1 MYLESVDNVMCE
13 NDISL
18 EEFLSI
24 SRDVLRRGGVDE
36 TVVVDGESRR
46 VVKNSKLCA
55 VLKRIGVKFI
65 PISYGVSEKVFISLE
80 DLGFF
85 DDIKPSRFRVFMDTE
100 ELLYKNW
107 PTPLVRLRNLS
118 SNYMRVWAKLEGFN
132 PWSMSVKDRIGW
144 YMYRK
149 ALEKLGRS
157 INLLVEATSTNT
169 GLAIAAMAAIHKSKL
184 KAFIPSTVSKTG
196 EVLLKIFGADVI
208 RSQKPLTIELVND
221 VEEIAGKEGATHLNQ
236 FYNDAN
242 FEVHLRYTA
251 KELELQFKEAGIEP
265 RAVFGGLG
273 TSGHLSA
280 ISFYFKNRYRFRGV
294 KIYGVVP
301 APNTFI
307 QGIRRVES
315 GMRWV
320 HYVEIDDIIEI
331 TPEEAVEGVLEIVR
345 NEGIF
350 VGLSSGAV
358 YVAFKK
364 VVKEGKLSGGD
375 YILIFPD
382 IGFKYVEQILKYV
395 E

>member
-1 MYLESVDNVMCE
+1 MYLESVDNVMCKD
-13 NDISL
+13 DISL

-36 TVVVDGESRR
+36 TVVIDGGSRR

-149 ALEKLGRS
+149 ALEKLGKS

-208 RSQKPLTIELVND
+208 RSQKSLTIELVND

-251 KELELQFKEAGIEP
+251 KELELQFKEVGIEP

-280 ISFYFKNRYRFRGV
+280 ISFYFKNRFRGV

-301 APNTFI
+301 APNTSI

-320 HYVEIDDIIEI
+320 HYVEIDDIIEV
-331 TPEEAVEGVLEIVR
+331 TPEEAVEGILEIVR

>member
-13 NDISL
+13 DDISL

-36 TVVVDGESRR
+36 TVVVDGGSRR
-46 VVKNSKLCA
+46 VVKNSKLCV

-65 PISYGVSEKVFISLE
+65 PISYGVLEKVFISLE

-149 ALEKLGRS
+149 ALEKLGKS

-208 RSQKPLTIELVND
+208 RSQKSLTIELVND

-251 KELELQFKEAGIEP
+251 KELELQFKEVGIEP

-280 ISFYFKNRYRFRGV
+280 ISFYFKNRFRGV

-301 APNTFI
+301 APNTSI

-320 HYVEIDDIIEI
+320 HYVEIDDIIEV

>member
-13 NDISL
+13 DDISL

-36 TVVVDGESRR
+36 TVVVDGGSRR
-46 VVKNSKLCA
+46 VVKNSKLCV
-55 VLKRIGVKFI
+55 VLKRIGTKFI
-65 PISYGVSEKVFISLE
+65 PISYGVLEKVFISLE

-149 ALEKLGRS
+149 ALEKLGKS

-208 RSQKPLTIELVND
+208 RSQKALTIELVND

-251 KELELQFKEAGIEP
+251 KELELQFKEVGIEP
-265 RAVFGGLG
+265 RAIFGGLG

-280 ISFYFKNRYRFRGV
+280 ISFYFKNRFRGV

-301 APNTFI
+301 APNTSI

-320 HYVEIDDIIEI
+320 HYVEIDDIIEV

>member
-1 MYLESVDNVMCE
+1 MYLESVDNVMCKD
-13 NDISL
+13 DISL

-36 TVVVDGESRR
+36 TVVIDGESRR

-149 ALEKLGRS
+149 ALEKLGKS

-208 RSQKPLTIELVND
+208 RSQKALTIELVND

-251 KELELQFKEAGIEP
+251 KELELQFKEVGIEP

-280 ISFYFKNRYRFRGV
+280 ISFYFKNRFRGV

-301 APNTFI
+301 APNTSI

-320 HYVEIDDIIEI
+320 HYVEIDDIIEV

>member
-13 NDISL
+13 DDISL

-36 TVVVDGESRR
+36 TVVVDGGSRR
-46 VVKNSKLCA
+46 VVKNSKLCV
-55 VLKRIGVKFI
+55 VLKRIGTKFI
-65 PISYGVSEKVFISLE
+65 PISYGVLEKVFISLG

-149 ALEKLGRS
+149 ALEKLGKS

-208 RSQKPLTIELVND
+208 RSQKALTIELVND

-251 KELELQFKEAGIEP
+251 KELELQFKEVGIEP
-265 RAVFGGLG
+265 RAIFGGLG

-280 ISFYFKNRYRFRGV
+280 ISFYFKNRFRGV

-301 APNTFI
+301 APNTSI

-320 HYVEIDDIIEI
+320 HYVEIDDIIEV
-331 TPEEAVEGVLEIVR
+331 TPEEAVEGILEIVR

-364 VVKEGKLSGGD
+364 VVKEGKLNGGD

>member
-1 MYLESVDNVMCE
+1 MHLESVDNVMCE
-13 NDISL
+13 DDISL

-24 SRDVLRRGGVDE
+24 SRDVLRRGGVNE
-36 TVVVDGESRR
+36 TVVVDGGSRR
-46 VVKNSKLCA
+46 VVKNSKLCV

-65 PISYGVSEKVFISLE
+65 PISYGVLEKVFISLE

-149 ALEKLGRS
+149 ALEKLGKS

-208 RSQKPLTIELVND
+208 RSQKSLTIELVND

-251 KELELQFKEAGIEP
+251 KELELQFKEVGIEP

-280 ISFYFKNRYRFRGV
+280 ISFYFKNRFRGV

-301 APNTFI
+301 APNTSI

-320 HYVEIDDIIEI
+320 HYVEIDDIIEV
-331 TPEEAVEGVLEIVR
+331 TPEEAVEGILEIVR

-364 VVKEGKLSGGD
+364 VVKEGKLNGGD

>member
-1 MYLESVDNVMCE
+1 MHLESVDNVMCE
-13 NDISL
+13 DDISL

-36 TVVVDGESRR
+36 TVVVDGGSRR
-46 VVKNSKLCA
+46 VVKNSKLCV

-65 PISYGVSEKVFISLE
+65 PISYGVLEKVFISLE

-149 ALEKLGRS
+149 ALEKLGKS

-208 RSQKPLTIELVND
+208 RSQKSLTIELVND

-251 KELELQFKEAGIEP
+251 KELELQFKEVGIEP

-280 ISFYFKNRYRFRGV
+280 ISFYFKNRFRGV

-301 APNTFI
+301 APNTSI

-320 HYVEIDDIIEI
+320 HYVEIDDIIEV

-364 VVKEGKLSGGD
+364 VVKEGKLNGGD

>member
-1 MYLESVDNVMCE
+1 MYLESVDNVMCKD
-13 NDISL
+13 DISL

-36 TVVVDGESRR
+36 TVVIDGGSRR

-149 ALEKLGRS
+149 ALEKLGKS

-208 RSQKPLTIELVND
+208 RSQKSLTIELVND

-251 KELELQFKEAGIEP
+251 KELELQFKEVGIEP

-280 ISFYFKNRYRFRGV
+280 ISFYFKNRFRGV

-301 APNTFI
+301 APNTSI

-320 HYVEIDDIIEI
+320 HYVEIDDIIEV

-364 VVKEGKLSGGD
+364 VVKEEKLSGGD

>member
-13 NDISL
+13 DDISL

-36 TVVVDGESRR
+36 TVVVDGGSRR
-46 VVKNSKLCA
+46 VVKNSKLCV

-65 PISYGVSEKVFISLE
+65 PISYGVLEKVFISLE

-149 ALEKLGRS
+149 ALEKLGKS

-208 RSQKPLTIELVND
+208 RSQKALTIELVND

-251 KELELQFKEAGIEP
+251 KELELQFKEVGIEP
-265 RAVFGGLG
+265 RAIFGGLG

-280 ISFYFKNRYRFRGV
+280 ISFYFKNRFRGV

-301 APNTFI
+301 APNTSI

-320 HYVEIDDIIEI
+320 HYVEIDDIIEV
-331 TPEEAVEGVLEIVR
+331 TPEEAVEGILEIVR